1 MPNFFD
7 GLELD
12 DPDLTDKWNQ
22 AERVWLE
29 SLGWASITLN
39 VEGGYFEKH
48 FSKGFL
54 IVSGQSVRGLSH
66 AVVYKDGELWHDP
79 FPGGQGV
86 SVVREVEV
94 VYPLRPFALLDSQS
108 QLTAAREEWETK
120 IGELVRVSKDVGF
133 NDAGYGY
140 NPSKRETEAE
150 ADEQKAATLDSI
162 MSLQSQLTAARE
174 EVERMSRLDV
184 NRLFTDIDKHNFS
197 TRPCSTCTA
206 ISAVTG
212 NLFGCVKLRQEANE
226 KARQPK

>member
-1 MPNFFD
+1 MTTPLLSREEWEPSKIDQTVTGNKGNCQSACLAMILGIPISSVPNFFD

-86 SVVREVEV
+86 NVVREVEV
-94 VYPLRPFALLDSQS
+94 VYPLRPFVLLDSQS
-108 QLTAAREEWETK
+108 QLTAAREE
-120 IGELVRVSKDVGF
+120 
-133 NDAGYGY
+133 
-140 NPSKRETEAE
+140 
-150 ADEQKAATLDSI
+150 
-162 MSLQSQLTAARE
+162 
-174 EVERMSRLDV
+174 VERLRREKELKHPYT
-184 NRLFTDIDKHNFS
+184 FDIIRDLCSELAKYVPRKDGWNIEQQTEKHAYENGREWLS
-197 TRPCSTCTA
+197 MNP
-206 ISAVTG
+206 I
-212 NLFGCVKLRQEANE
+212 E